1 MNRRRWMGR
10 LPCGL
15 SKYSHDLD
23 APMDNQKIHLEK
35 ATFAGGCFWCIESDF
50 VKFQGINNAT
60 AGYTGGHKQNPT
72 YEEVCSGRSG
82 HLEAVQ
88 VNFDPRIIQYE
99 RLLDIFWRHV
109 DPTDPGGQ
117 FVDRGAQYRTA
128 IFFHDDRQRR
138 LAEAS
143 KQRLSQSGFFSK
155 PITTEILPLQRF
167 YPAEPYHQGYYK
179 KNPIRYK
186 FYRRNSGR
194 DQFLRKIWL
203 DEKRV
208 DVNAK

>member
-1 MNRRRWMGR
+1 MEN
-10 LPCGL
+10 
-15 SKYSHDLD
+15 KI
-23 APMDNQKIHLEK
+23 IHLEK

-50 VKFQGINNAT
+50 IKFQGVNEAIP
-60 AGYTGGHKQNPT
+60 GYTGGHKENPT

-99 RLLDIFWRHV
+99 RLLEIFWRNV

-117 FVDRGAQYRTA
+117 FVDRGSQYRTA

-143 KQRLSQSGFFSK
+143 KHQLSRSGFFSK
-155 PITTEILPLQRF
+155 PIATEILPLTRF
-167 YPAEPYHQGYYK
+167 YPAEPYHQGYSK

-186 FYRRNSGR
+186 FYRNNSGR
-194 DQFLRKIWL
+194 DQFLRKIWHA
-203 DEKRV
+203 EKRV